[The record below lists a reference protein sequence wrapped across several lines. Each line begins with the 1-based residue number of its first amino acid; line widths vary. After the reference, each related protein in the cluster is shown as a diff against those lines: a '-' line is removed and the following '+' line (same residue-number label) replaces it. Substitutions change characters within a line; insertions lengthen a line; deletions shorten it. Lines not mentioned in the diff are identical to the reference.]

1 MDIGHLPPEVPGWGL
16 GNAQELRLL
25 TMYVSFH
32 LSHIDAQKYE
42 KNVRFYTHT
51 LAANNAFVSR
61 QKGIRHD
68 LVTTITKRNIG

>member
-1 MDIGHLPPEVPGWGL
+1 LIQL
-16 GNAQELRLL
+16 A
-25 TMYVSFH
+25 MYVSFH
-32 LSHIDAQKYE
+32 SQKYE